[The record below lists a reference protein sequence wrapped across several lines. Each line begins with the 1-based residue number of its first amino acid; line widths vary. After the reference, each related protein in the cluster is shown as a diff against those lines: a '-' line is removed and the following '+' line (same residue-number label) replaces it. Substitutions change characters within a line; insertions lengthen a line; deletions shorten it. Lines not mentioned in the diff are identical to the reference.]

1 VKPYNANGV
10 CPKCGSA
17 HVTTRFYSAI
27 GSVGTEH
34 IRRECSRCR
43 YEWREAP
50 LDARINSDRS
60 QVAALSKT
68 DRMVAAMHAGV
79 TRLPVESDPTDFPY
93 PPGPGGFNLR
103 D

>member
-1 VKPYNANGV
+1 MKPYNASGV

-17 HVTTRFYSAI
+17 HVTTRFYGAI
-27 GSVGTEH
+27 GNVGVEH

-50 LDARINSDRS
+50 LDARINPDRS

-79 TRLPVESDPTDFPY
+79 TRFPVEDTPSY
-93 PPGPGGFNLR
+93 PPGPGGLNPR